1 VRVAVIGATGQTGPH
16 VVRALIAAGHEVT
29 AVARSAAKLATL
41 DPRARSV
48 VADAANRAQ
57 LAAALEGAEAV
68 VTLAPHQLLPE
79 VLAALPGSC
88 RRIVVSGSIR
98 KYSRFRDAGAR
109 SARRVDD
116 VMRSSGREYVV
127 LNYSMIYGGRE
138 DRTVGRLKALMRR
151 ATVIPLPDGGRHLVQ
166 PIHVS
171 DMAVAV
177 AAAVTRPEVAGA
189 SIDVAG
195 PRAFPYREM
204 VEACGAWLTR
214 RVTIVPLPAF
224 PFVAAE
230 TVAGWFGVTL
240 PYIGELAR
248 MAEDKNIDIG
258 PMRSRLGVE
267 PIDFAEGLRR
277 APG

>member
-1 VRVAVIGATGQTGPH
+1 LRVAVIGATGQTGPH

-29 AVARSAAKLATL
+29 AVARSATKLATL
-41 DPRARSV
+41 DPRAHQA

-57 LAAALEGAEAV
+57 LAAALGGAEAV
-68 VTLAPHQLLPE
+68 VTLAPHQLLSE

-98 KYSRFRDAGAR
+98 KYSRFGDAGAR
-109 SARRVDD
+109 SARRVDE

-166 PIHVS
+166 PIHVA
-171 DMAVAV
+171 DMAAAV
-177 AAAVTRPEVAGA
+177 AAALTRPEVVGA

-204 VEACGAWLTR
+204 VEACGTWLTR

>member
-1 VRVAVIGATGQTGPH
+1 
-16 VVRALIAAGHEVT
+16 
-29 AVARSAAKLATL
+29 
-41 DPRARSV
+41 
-48 VADAANRAQ
+48 
-57 LAAALEGAEAV
+57 
-68 VTLAPHQLLPE
+68 
-79 VLAALPGSC
+79 
-88 RRIVVSGSIR
+88 
-98 KYSRFRDAGAR
+98 
-109 SARRVDD
+109 

-166 PIHVS
+166 PIHVA
-171 DMAVAV
+171 DMAAAV
-177 AAAVTRPEVAGA
+177 AAALTRRDVAGA

-214 RVTIVPLPAF
+214 PVTIVPLTAF

-230 TVAGWFGVTL
+230 TVAGWFGATL
-240 PYIGELAR
+240 PYIGEFAR